1 MSRSTYSSLNS
12 KVKSSTVTVTK
23 IIKETNLSEETKT
36 TIIIKARSEVNPII
50 LVNAKRA
57 IIVKVEERIR
67 SKVY

>member
-1 MSRSTYSSLNS
+1 M
-12 KVKSSTVTVTK
+12 KSSTITVTK
-23 IIKETNLSEETKT
+23 TIKETNLSKEIKT

-57 IIVKVEERIR
+57 IIVEVEERIR